1 MKRIAV
7 ASLMLL
13 AIGLTGCV
21 AHVTA
26 SKDPDADLTKLRTFY
41 VKRLPADNRGIERV
55 ISRRLQ
61 LMGHE
66 SSCGDL
72 QAPPS
77 GVDAFV
83 TYEDRWNWDVTL
95 FMSKL
100 DIQVR
105 DASTQ
110 SVLASGQSTRSSTK
124 RESPVD
130 MVLEVLEEVF
140 R

>member
-1 MKRIAV
+1 
-7 ASLMLL
+7 
-13 AIGLTGCV
+13 
-21 AHVTA
+21 
-26 SKDPDADLTKLRTFY
+26 
-41 VKRLPADNRGIERV
+41 
-55 ISRRLQ
+55 
-61 LMGHE
+61 
-66 SSCGDL
+66 
-72 QAPPS
+72 
-77 GVDAFV
+77 VDAFV
-83 TYEDRWNWDVTL
+83 TYEDRWNWDFSM

-124 RESPVD
+124 RVAPED